1 MSSEQLPHNF
11 ILHGFC
17 YNLSWNFPL
26 VFAIFKHTHAHIRIN
41 AENMF
46 LFGQTIIRSDS
57 FHPKT
62 KCSLISIFARKNTL
76 IPRKYNNNI
85 FVVVKELV
93 GQFQT
98 MPTFV
103 ENILNGGLEWMECWW
118 WLFSVSPGTR
128 VTRPFFRRYFNE
140 LQIQFHFSIQ
150 KVHKEKQKDAWGH
163 TSSRTCQGLQ

>member
-1 MSSEQLPHNF
+1 
-11 ILHGFC
+11 
-17 YNLSWNFPL
+17 
-26 VFAIFKHTHAHIRIN
+26 
-41 AENMF
+41 MF

-76 IPRKYNNNI
+76 IPRKYNKNI

-118 WLFSVSPGTR
+118 WLFSVSPRTR
-128 VTRPFFRRYFNE
+128 VTRPFFGDILMSCRYNSIFQYRKYTKRNKRTRGGIRVLEHAKGFNN
-140 LQIQFHFSIQ
+140 LTTFS
-150 KVHKEKQKDAWGH
+150 EGE
-163 TSSRTCQGLQ
+163 REN